1 MFWFYSGVDKERGVG
16 FFLME
21 KIKIL
26 LTLYHWAT
34 AIIVK
39 APLRKSFNF
48 C

>member
-16 FFLME
+16 FFLNE
-21 KIKIL
+21 KDKKI

-34 AIIVK
+34 AIFVK
-39 APLRKSFNF
+39 APLLTSFNF